1 MTYSNFHFWMLLK
14 CNEIIRV
21 SKFYENKQL
30 TFKNSVYFFTICRND
45 IKRKKKGKRKEGEE
59 KRGEWSA
66 GQEREAK
73 MYNIYSILNM
83 QYAKNSRRSTI

>member
-1 MTYSNFHFWMLLK
+1 MKINSLL
-14 CNEIIRV
+14 
-21 SKFYENKQL
+21 SKTLYIFSPFVE
-30 TFKNSVYFFTICRND
+30 
-45 IKRKKKGKRKEGEE
+45 KRKEGEE

>member
-1 MTYSNFHFWMLLK
+1 MKLFVYQNFMKINSLL
-14 CNEIIRV
+14 
-21 SKFYENKQL
+21 SK
-30 TFKNSVYFFTICRND
+30 SVYFFTICRND

-66 GQEREAK
+66 GQEREEK

-83 QYAKNSRRSTI
+83 Q